1 MFAKTKT
8 KWTNI
13 FLHFVRKKSTASHFC
28 TTLYNKDMAT
38 KVCLIFLKK
47 KSFSNK
53 LMFWQNKKVFFLLWQ
68 SLTFKR
74 SNWGIL
80 FLLEYWWFQY
90 ICSHNTLTKQRG
102 LVAYERAVI
111 LLDIYFQEI
120 QFEMSAISFFKIAY
134 LSIHTSI
141 CDPIPSI
148 EPRFNWKS
156 KHILYQCLFH

>member
-1 MFAKTKT
+1 MNKYFSPFCEKKVHSIT
-8 KWTNI
+8 
-13 FLHFVRKKSTASHFC
+13 FLYDPVQKRYGNKSLPHFFE
-28 TTLYNKDMAT
+28 
-38 KVCLIFLKK
+38 K